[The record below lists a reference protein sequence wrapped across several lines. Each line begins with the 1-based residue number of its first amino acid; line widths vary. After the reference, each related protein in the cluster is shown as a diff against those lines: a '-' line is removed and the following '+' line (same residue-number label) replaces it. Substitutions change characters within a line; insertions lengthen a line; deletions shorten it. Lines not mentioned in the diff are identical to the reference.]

1 MRVSRRPD
9 SQAATELARQL
20 GALMRELDLAEI
32 EVSLGTLKVR
42 LQRPGAAP
50 AAYPVPMAPA
60 PTPAAGPVVDVATS
74 ATLVTVEA
82 PMVGTFYRASSPT
95 TEPYVRDGDVRRQRR
110 ADGQTEATRA
120 MTGSEA
126 EGAGRIERNA
136 GEGGQPDQCGEALDR
151 NEPAGYAPLR
161 ESRPGKGAAHI
172 PRAARSPR
180 GSSRC

>member
-20 GALMRELDLAEI
+20 GALMREMDLAEI

-60 PTPAAGPVVDVATS
+60 PTPAAGPVVDVVTS

-82 PMVGTFYRASSPT
+82 PMVGTFYRSSSPT
-95 TEPYVRDGDVRRQRR
+95 TEPYVRDGDVVKQ
-110 ADGQTEATRA
+110 GQVLCIIEAMKLMNEIESQA
-120 MTGSEA
+120 
-126 EGAGRIERNA
+126 AGRIEKILVEN
-136 GEGGQPDQCGEALDR
+136 GQPVEYGQPLFLI
-151 NEPAGYAPLR
+151 EPAG
-161 ESRPGKGAAHI
+161 
-172 PRAARSPR
+172 
-180 GSSRC
+180 